1 MLWLALQFPRLG
13 LEVWTDLG
21 KSPVKGPAEDSTEE
35 ADRPVVLL
43 EDNRVLFGNSAAEQA
58 GIQPG
63 ATLATAHSIDGRL
76 IHYERE
82 PIREEKRLCF
92 LADALYRFSGQVSLE
107 APDAVVLEIG
117 SSLSFF
123 SARPERIK
131 AEAEALCQA
140 LGHEVRT
147 AIASTP
153 GAALALAT
161 AGLKRLETVPLAHA
175 RLPATKHLERL
186 ANMGLKTLGALLGLP
201 DVELGKRFGPEMVD
215 YLARLTG
222 RLPDPRS
229 FIEPAARFDEALH
242 LLEPVKDK
250 ESLHTQAG
258 NAPMER
264 LLAELELWLIGH
276 QLGAE
281 QLIWS
286 FSTHT
291 EEDRVVFP
299 VSFARAQQQQQAFM
313 KIVRLKLEQVELPD
327 DILNVRLEAARLVPW
342 LGGSRQ
348 LFRMLPGDGNH
359 GSTWD
364 AEASELI
371 DQLHARLGR
380 GACARIDSVD
390 QHVPEDAWQPLSANL
405 KARSGDR
412 GQPAITTSRGCASTQ
427 MIPEISPARPLWL
440 FDPPHP
446 TNPDSL
452 TLLKG
457 PERVHTAW
465 WQEAIGRDYYVASLE
480 NGARCWAFVDG
491 RNQWFLH
498 GYFG

>member
-13 LEVWTDLG
+13 LEVWSQGEDLNA
-21 KSPVKGPAEDSTEE
+21 AE
-35 ADRPVVLL
+35 RPIVLL
-43 EDNRVLFGNSAAEQA
+43 EDNRVLLGNDAAQQA

-76 IHYERE
+76 IHHERE
-82 PIREEKRLCF
+82 IDREEKRLRF
-92 LADALYRFSGQVSLE
+92 LADALYRFSAQVSLE

-117 SSLSFF
+117 SSLSLFELK
-123 SARPERIK
+123 PERLK
-131 AEAEALCQA
+131 DEAESLCGA
-140 LGHEVRT
+140 FGHEART

-161 AGLKRLETVPLAHA
+161 AGLTRLESVPLAQA
-175 RLPATKHLERL
+175 RLPAAKHLERL
-186 ANMGLKTLGALLGLP
+186 ANMGLKTLGALLRLP

-229 FIEPAARFDEALH
+229 FIEPAAQFDQALH

-250 ESLHTQAG
+250 ESLHSQAG

-264 LLAELELWLIGH
+264 LLAELELWLVGH

-281 QLIWS
+281 QLVWS
-286 FSTHT
+286 FSTHASFHS

-299 VSFARAQQQQQAFM
+299 VSFARAQQQQRAFM
-313 KIVRLKLEQVELPD
+313 KIIRLKLEQVELPD
-327 DILNVRLEAARLVPW
+327 DILNVRLEAIRLVPW

-348 LFRMLPGDGNH
+348 LFKLLPGDGEM
-359 GSTWD
+359 SD
-364 AEASELI
+364 SDSSELI

-380 GACARIDSVD
+380 GACRRIACVD
-390 QHVPEDAWQPLSANL
+390 QHAPEAAWRTVGPSTR
-405 KARSGDR
+405 ARPR
-412 GQPAITTSRGCASTQ
+412 LRTPA
-427 MIPEISPARPLWL
+427 PEPEVSPARPLWL

-446 TNPDSL
+446 ANPDNL

-457 PERVHTAW
+457 PERIHTAW

-480 NGARCWAFVDG
+480 NGARCWAFVDA

>member
-1 MLWLALQFPRLG
+1 MLLG
-13 LEVWTDLG
+13 ND
-21 KSPVKGPAEDSTEE
+21 
-35 ADRPVVLL
+35 
-43 EDNRVLFGNSAAEQA
+43 AAEQA

-76 IHYERE
+76 MHYERE
-82 PIREEKRLCF
+82 IGREEKRLRF
-92 LADALYRFSGQVSLE
+92 LADALYRFSAQVSLE

-117 SSLSFF
+117 SSLSAFGL
-123 SARPERIK
+123 K
-131 AEAEALCQA
+131 AERLKDEAESLCA
-140 LGHEVRT
+140 DFGHEVRT

-161 AGLKRLETVPLAHA
+161 AGLRRLASVPLAHA
-175 RLPATKHLERL
+175 RLPTAKHLERL
-186 ANMGLKTLGALLGLP
+186 ANMGLKTLGALISLP
-201 DVELGKRFGPEMVD
+201 DLELGKRFGPEMVD

-222 RLPDPRS
+222 HIPDPRT
-229 FIEPAARFDEALH
+229 FIEPAAQFDQALH
-242 LLEPVKDK
+242 LLEPVQDK
-250 ESLHTQAG
+250 ENLHSQAG

-264 LLAELELWLIGH
+264 LLAELELWLVGH

-299 VSFARAQQQQQAFM
+299 VSFARAQQQQEAFM
-313 KIVRLKLEQVELPD
+313 KIIRLKLEQVELPD

-348 LFRMLPGDGNH
+348 LFKLLPGEGEMSD
-359 GSTWD
+359 SD
-364 AEASELI
+364 ASELI
-371 DQLHARLGR
+371 DQLHARLGH
-380 GACARIDSVD
+380 GACTRIDSVD
-390 QHVPEDAWQPLSANL
+390 QHAPEAAWQTVRPSPRKGHPPRRERNL
-405 KARSGDR
+405 ATVSSPK
-412 GQPAITTSRGCASTQ
+412 GCASARVASETT
-427 MIPEISPARPLWL
+427 PHRPLWL

-446 TNPDSL
+446 ANPDTL

-457 PERVHTAW
+457 PERIHTAW

-480 NGARCWAFVDG
+480 NGARCWAFVDA

>member
-13 LEVWTDLG
+13 LEVWTQGDA
-21 KSPVKGPAEDSTEE
+21 SNEV
-35 ADRPVVLL
+35 DRPLVLL
-43 EDNRVLFGNSAAEQA
+43 EDNRVLLGNEAAVQA

-76 IHYERE
+76 LHHERDVG
-82 PIREEKRLCF
+82 REEKRLRF
-92 LADALYRFSGQVSLE
+92 LADALYRFSAQVSLE

-117 SSLSFF
+117 GSQSLFGLK
-123 SARPERIK
+123 PEQIQQ
-131 AEAEALCQA
+131 EAQSLCLA

-147 AIASTP
+147 ALATTS

-161 AGLKRLETVPLAHA
+161 AGLRRLEAVPLAHA
-175 RLPATKHLERL
+175 RLPAAKHLEKL
-186 ANMGLKTLGALLGLP
+186 ANMGLKTLGALIRLP
-201 DVELGKRFGPEMVD
+201 DVELSKRFGPEMVD

-222 RLPDPRS
+222 RMPDPRS
-229 FIEPAARFDEALH
+229 FIEPAAQFDQALY

-250 ESLHTQAG
+250 ETLHSQAG

-264 LLAELELWLIGH
+264 LLAELEVWLVSH

-281 QLIWS
+281 QLVWS
-286 FSTHT
+286 FSTHS

-299 VSFARAQQQQQAFM
+299 VSFARAQQQQNAFI
-313 KIVRLKLEQVELPD
+313 KIIRLKLEQVELPD
-327 DILNVRLEAARLVPW
+327 DILNVRLEALRFVPW

-348 LFRMLPGDGNH
+348 LFKLLTGDGEM
-359 GSTWD
+359 SESD
-364 AEASELI
+364 SSELI
-371 DQLHARLGR
+371 DQLHARLGH
-380 GACARIDSVD
+380 GACTRITCID
-390 QHVPEDAWQPLSANL
+390 QHAPEAAWQPLRPSARGSARGS
-405 KARSGDR
+405 KTTRGPRTARSQSAYIHGKASPVSPHGDR
-412 GQPAITTSRGCASTQ
+412 
-427 MIPEISPARPLWL
+427 SPRRPLWL

-446 TNPDSL
+446 ANPDQL

-457 PERVHTAW
+457 PERIQTAW
-465 WQEAIGRDYYVASLE
+465 WQETVRRDYYVAALE
-480 NGARCWAFVDG
+480 NGARCWAFVDA